1 MRLIISG
8 LLLLLL
14 IGCVYVPKQVT
25 QYDEECNIELKKYV
39 LTRTDIHP
47 TQVYIGINRCSD
59 EACVALFLGGIVG
72 YSLIGPVSALV
83 SGSIVI
89 TGNTIHWLE
98 RQGQCQKQEDKLNE
112 G

>member
-1 MRLIISG
+1 MKFILSG

-14 IGCVYVPKQVT
+14 IGCVYVPKQVI
-25 QYDEECNIELKKYV
+25 QYDEECDIELKKYV
-39 LTRTDIHP
+39 LKRTDIQP
-47 TQVYIGINRCSD
+47 TQIYININRCSD
-59 EACVALFLGGIVG
+59 ETCVALFLGGIVG
-72 YSLIGPVSALV
+72 YSLIGPVTALV

-98 RQGQCQKQEDKLNE
+98 RQGQCRKKEDQRHE